1 MIVMV
6 NADKSISLVQ
16 ADDFKRFHCEIQIP
30 NATLEQAQ
38 AALKGIAE
46 LESRETAWT
55 AVDAL
60 LALKR
65 DSTAPQWE
73 TSVQTMIEKA
83 RPHGWVRDHPLA
95 VKSHIV
101 WET

>member
-6 NADKSISLVQ
+6 AADKAVSLVQ
-16 ADDFKRFHCEIQIP
+16 ADDFKRFHSEIQIP

-46 LESRETAWT
+46 LESRELAWVD
-55 AVDAL
+55 VDAL
-60 LALKR
+60 LTLKR

-73 TSVQTMIEKA
+73 ASVQTMIEKA
-83 RPHGWVRDHPLA
+83 RPHGWVRDHLLA
-95 VKSHIV
+95 IKSHIV
-101 WET
+101 WQA

>member
-1 MIVMV
+1 MIVLV
-6 NADKSISLVQ
+6 KSDNSVSLMQ

-38 AALKGIAE
+38 SALEGIAE
-46 LESRETAWT
+46 LESRETAWVD
-55 AVDAL
+55 VDAL

-73 TSVQTMIEKA
+73 ASVQAMIEKA
-83 RPHGWVRDHPLA
+83 HPHGWVHDEPLA
-95 VKSHIV
+95 IKSHIV
-101 WET
+101 WQA

>member
-1 MIVMV
+1 MIVLV
-6 NADKSISLVQ
+6 KADSSVSVVQ

-38 AALKGIAE
+38 SALGGIAE
-46 LESRETAWT
+46 LDSLETAWVD
-55 AVDAL
+55 VDAL

-73 TSVQTMIEKA
+73 PSVRTMLEKA
-83 RPHGWVRDHPLA
+83 RSHGWVRDEPLA
-95 VKSHIV
+95 IKSHIV
-101 WET
+101 WQD

>member
-1 MIVMV
+1 MIVTV
-6 NADKSISLVQ
+6 AADKSVSLVQ
-16 ADDFKRFHCEIQIP
+16 ADDFKRFHCEVRIP

-38 AALKGIAE
+38 SALEGIAE
-46 LESRETAWT
+46 LESRETAW
-55 AVDAL
+55 VDVGAL

-83 RPHGWVRDHPLA
+83 RPHGWVRDEPVA
-95 VKSHIV
+95 IKSHIV
-101 WET
+101 WQD

>member
-6 NADKSISLVQ
+6 NADKSVSLVQ

-46 LESRETAWT
+46 LESRELAWVD
-55 AVDAL
+55 VDAL

-73 TSVQTMIEKA
+73 PSVQTMIEKA
-83 RPHGWVRDHPLA
+83 RPHGWVRDEPLA
-95 VKSHIV
+95 IKSHIV
-101 WET
+101 WQA